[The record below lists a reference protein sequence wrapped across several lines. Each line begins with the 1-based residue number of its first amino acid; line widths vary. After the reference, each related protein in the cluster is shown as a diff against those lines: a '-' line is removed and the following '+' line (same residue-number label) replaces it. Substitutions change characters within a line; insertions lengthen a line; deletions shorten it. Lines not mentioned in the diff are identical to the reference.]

1 MVVLSVGVA
10 LLLLLSVGVLLSAT
24 VGVVLLVGVVSGAIL
39 PGSCFTSLSS
49 HSSPSTLLLDELL
62 GTWLALLGP
71 GVALSTT
78 FRGLVIALFLITAW
92 IAPNHE
98 KSGTLTSSS
107 LLTLAP
113 LLRSLSTTSLYRFF
127 NAFTLSL
134 HCLYVRSYPAL
145 RSSSAIF
152 LKGTSLRTAPRS
164 CA

>member
-127 NAFTLSL
+127 NTFTLSL